1 MSDRKVLC
9 EASARCPPIARRA
22 PRRRAEHASSCP
34 MVRFVL
40 LLILCVLPHGSAR
53 TLAPDQA
60 AYAQRVARQAAVR
73 AERAAVSAERLA
85 RRAATSAKDAL
96 DTDND
101 GMVSTE
107 ELEGSIA
114 RLRSRCASIA
124 RRAGRLYAKY
134 RDACLA
140 TGGML
145 GLLHGGK
152 VAYTVLCA
160 RAFAATGWPMVR
172 RSVAKMGDAYTAAK
186 REMASTTPVSP
197 KEYAR
202 MEAQLREM
210 AAEMEGLVGDGASE
224 RRKELLLCQMR
235 ALRAELDAAAVHRAL
250 P

>member
-1 MSDRKVLC
+1 MCSTL
-9 EASARCPPIARRA
+9 SAGCLPTRMR
-22 PRRRAEHASSCP
+22 PRPQRAEHASSWP

-40 LLILCVLPHGSAR
+40 LVVLCVLPHVSAR
-53 TLAPDQA
+53 TLAPNQA

-114 RLRSRCASIA
+114 RLRTRCAGIA
-124 RRAGRLYAKY
+124 RRAGRFYAKY
-134 RDACLA
+134 RDACTA

-152 VAYTVLCA
+152 VAYTILCA
-160 RAFAATGWPMVR
+160 RAFAPTGWPMVR
-172 RSVAKMGDAYTAAK
+172 QSVAKIRSQA
-186 REMASTTPVSP
+186 
-197 KEYAR
+197 
-202 MEAQLREM
+202 
-210 AAEMEGLVGDGASE
+210 GDGQHDA
-224 RRKELLLCQMR
+224 RLARGVR
-235 ALRAELDAAAVHRAL
+235 ADGGAAAGDGGGDGGAGGRWR
-250 P
+250 

>member
-1 MSDRKVLC
+1 
-9 EASARCPPIARRA
+9 
-22 PRRRAEHASSCP
+22 
-34 MVRFVL
+34 MVRFVV

-85 RRAATSAKDAL
+85 RRAAASAKDAL

-114 RLRSRCASIA
+114 RLRSRCAGIA
-124 RRAGRLYAKY
+124 RRAGRFYAKY

-172 RSVAKMGDAYTAAK
+172 QSVAKMGDAYTAAK
-186 REMASTTPVSP
+186 REMASTTPVSQGVR
-197 KEYAR
+197 ADGG
-202 MEAQLREM
+202 
-210 AAEMEGLVGDGASE
+210 AAAGDGGGDGGAGG
-224 RRKELLLCQMR
+224 RWR
-235 ALRAELDAAAVHRAL
+235 
-250 P
+250 